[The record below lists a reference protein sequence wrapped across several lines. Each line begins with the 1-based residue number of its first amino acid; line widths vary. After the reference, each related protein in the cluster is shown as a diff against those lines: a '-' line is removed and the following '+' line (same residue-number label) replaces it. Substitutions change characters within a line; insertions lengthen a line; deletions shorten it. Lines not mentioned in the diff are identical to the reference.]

1 MKKETKLFEKM
12 NCRKLFIIFGLI
24 LLLANSKGQ
33 NEDDSGNNNSADD
46 VDENETG
53 LDKYHF
59 NFLHLI

>member
-46 VDENETG
+46 GDEKENETG

-59 NFLHLI
+59 NY